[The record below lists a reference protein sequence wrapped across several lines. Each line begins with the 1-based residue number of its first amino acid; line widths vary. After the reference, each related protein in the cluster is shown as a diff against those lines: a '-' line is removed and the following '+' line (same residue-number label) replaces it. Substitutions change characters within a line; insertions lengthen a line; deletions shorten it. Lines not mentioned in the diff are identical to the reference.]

1 MLDAATT
8 QAASPCLHA
17 AARHG
22 RLARPNAMKHP
33 RLLLAVAIQFVA
45 STALS
50 AQERY
55 SPLMAIIDRTGDLL
69 VGLFERPLRPDFATV
84 VPGSGVG
91 AGLTLSP
98 RCGTGWCVDANGVV
112 TVRRYWDA
120 RGTLSYSTRTG
131 RVATYAARRHM
142 PKLDFFGL
150 GSGSAEV
157 DRTVFRLDDRLFGL
171 QAEQRLSGWLSISA
185 RAEHLSPSVGSGR
198 SSDLP
203 SLDDVFDEADAPGL
217 TRQPAFARY
226 EGSLRV
232 DIPAGRSQAF
242 NQGGELRAA
251 YALYDDQD
259 LSQYSFRRLDIEV
272 RQRFA
277 LFGALR
283 RLTLH
288 GQLSTTAA
296 RSGNVIPFYL
306 MPTLGGFDVPQGPG
320 DQTIG
325 SDGTLATLRGFTNYR
340 FRDKHLLLLQAE
352 YRIPVWGPIDL
363 SVFGDAGKVATNRDD
378 LDLDGLR
385 RDVGVG
391 LSVMRGPDTALRFDV
406 GFGGGEGARL
416 FLTVGRIIAP

>member
-1 MLDAATT
+1 M
-8 QAASPCLHA
+8 P
-17 AARHG
+17 
-22 RLARPNAMKHP
+22 KP
-33 RLLLAVAIQFVA
+33 RLLLAVAIQLAA

-55 SPLMAIIDRTGDLL
+55 TPVMAVIDRAGDFL

-84 VPGSGVG
+84 VPGSGIG

-98 RCGTGWCVDANGVV
+98 RCGTGWCLDANGVV

-120 RGTLSYSTRTG
+120 QGTISYNTRTT
-131 RVATYAARRHM
+131 RVAAYAATRDM

-150 GSGSAEV
+150 GSVSAEA
-157 DRTVFRLDDRLFGL
+157 DRTVFSLEDRLVGI
-171 QAEQRLSGWLSISA
+171 QAEQRLSGWFAVSA
-185 RAEHLSPSVGSGR
+185 RAELLRPEVGSGR

-203 SLDDVFDEADAPGL
+203 SLEDVFDEADAPGL
-217 TRQPAFARY
+217 TRQPNFARY
-226 EGSLRV
+226 EASLRV

-251 YALYDDQD
+251 VAHYADRD
-259 LSQYSFRRLDIEV
+259 LDRYSFRRVDVEV

-277 LFGALR
+277 LLGALR

-288 GQLSTTAA
+288 GRLSTTAA
-296 RSGNVIPFYL
+296 SSGNDVPFYL
-306 MPTLGGFDVPQGPG
+306 MPTLGGLDLPQGPG

-325 SDGTLATLRGFTNYR
+325 SDGTTATLRGFTNYR

-363 SVFGDAGKVATNRDD
+363 SLFGDAGKVASSRDD
-378 LDLDGLR
+378 LDLDDLR
-385 RDVGVG
+385 RNMGVG
-391 LSVMRGPDTALRFDV
+391 LSIMRGPDTALRFDV